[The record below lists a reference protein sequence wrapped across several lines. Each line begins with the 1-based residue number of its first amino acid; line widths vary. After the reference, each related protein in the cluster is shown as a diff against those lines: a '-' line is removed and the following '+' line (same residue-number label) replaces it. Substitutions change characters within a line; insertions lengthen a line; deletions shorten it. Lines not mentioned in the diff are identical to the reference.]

1 MIVASLWLPPDISTH
16 GENID
21 SLMRIIHYFMALLF
35 VGWGVFFVYCL
46 LKFKARSGQT
56 ARYEYIKAKPSKAAE
71 LIVIVIE
78 AVLLIMF
85 SIPVWAAYRNE
96 PPTPD
101 ENPLEVHV
109 VAQQFA
115 WNMHYP
121 GPDGKFGAR
130 RPELV
135 DEATNPIGLDDSD
148 PAAADDVTTINQFY
162 MCKDRPVIV
171 RLTSKD
177 VIHSF
182 SVPMLRVK
190 QDSVPGMEIP
200 IWFTATQTNDEVR
213 EQLAVTK
220 ALPQS
225 SDEGTVDGFLRRKKG
240 MIAMAD
246 AGAAIKKGDLL
257 TPTNIAAA
265 IDAGVKEIQFAPADP
280 INIQCAQ
287 LCGLGHYRMMGQMQ
301 ILECDA
307 FDEWYASA
315 GEEEEFFDDEE
326 FDN

>member
-1 MIVASLWLPPDISTH
+1 MIAASLWLPPDISTH
-16 GENID
+16 GGNID
-21 SLMRIIHYFMALLF
+21 LLIEWTHYFMALLF
-35 VGWGVFFVYCL
+35 AGWGVYFIYCL
-46 LKFKARSGQT
+46 FRFKAKSGCT
-56 ARYEYIKAKPSKAAE
+56 ARYEYVKAKPSKAVE
-71 LIVIVIE
+71 LIVIVVE

-96 PPTPD
+96 PPKPD
-101 ENPLEVHV
+101 TNPLEVHV

-121 GPDGKFGAR
+121 GPDGKFGSR

-135 DEATNPIGLDDSD
+135 DEVTNPIGLDESD
-148 PAAADDVTTINQFY
+148 PVAADDVTTINQFY
-162 MCKDRPVIV
+162 MCKDRPVII

-182 SVPMLRVK
+182 AVPMLRVK

-200 IWFTATQTNDEVR
+200 VWFTATQTNDEVR
-213 EQLAVTK
+213 ERMTATK
-220 ALPQS
+220 ALPES
-225 SDEGTVDGFLRRKKG
+225 SDEDAVADFLARKKG

-246 AGAAIKKGDLL
+246 AGTAIKKGDLL
-257 TPTNIAAA
+257 TATNIAAA
-265 IDAGVKEIQFAPADP
+265 IEAGIKEVQFAPADP

-287 LCGLGHYRMMGQMQ
+287 LCGLGHYRMLGQMQ

-315 GEEEEFFDDEE
+315 GEEEEFLDDEE